1 MIVLPDG
8 GEKIPF
14 EGFIN
19 FCVKKKKKK
28 RCCGGGGRRA
38 PLELTD
44 ISLLPPFVIV

>member
-19 FCVKKKKKK
+19 FCVKKDKEVL
-28 RCCGGGGRRA
+28 RRRRRSPA
-38 PLELTD
+38 AGAD
-44 ISLLPPFVIV
+44 

>member
-19 FCVKKKKKK
+19 FCVKKDEEVL
-28 RCCGGGGRRA
+28 RRRRRSPTA
-38 PLELTD
+38 GAD
-44 ISLLPPFVIV
+44 

>member
-19 FCVKKKKKK
+19 FCVKKKMK
-28 RCCGGGGRRA
+28 RCFGGGGRRA
-38 PLELTD
+38 PPELTD

>member
-19 FCVKKKKKK
+19 FCVKKK
-28 RCCGGGGRRA
+28 RRGA
-38 PLELTD
+38 SAVAGELTD